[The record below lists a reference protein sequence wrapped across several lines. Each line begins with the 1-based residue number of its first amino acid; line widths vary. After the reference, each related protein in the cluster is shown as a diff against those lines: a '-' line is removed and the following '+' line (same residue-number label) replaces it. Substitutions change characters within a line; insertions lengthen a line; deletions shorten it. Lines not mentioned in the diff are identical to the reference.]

1 MPVTSRDG
9 ESVGITEREP
19 DFLPRANERMAKY
32 YVTTPIYYVND
43 VPHIGHAYTTV
54 AADVLA
60 RHHRRLGDDVF
71 FLTGT
76 DEHGAKIAEAAAKHG
91 QTPQQYVDEI
101 VERFKTAWHALEI
114 SNNFFIRT
122 SDPRHEAGVAAYLE
136 TLYNAGDVYKGVYEG
151 LYCVGCEQFKTEE
164 DLVNGLCPDHNLAP
178 KWYSEENYFFRLSKY
193 QDALLKALT
202 DPTDPHHYVVNPPS
216 RLNEVLG
223 KVRLG
228 LTDVSISRASL
239 TWGVPLP
246 FDPQQVVY
254 VWVDALLNYIT
265 AIGYPGRPNE
275 FQHYWPANLHLMAKD
290 ILWFHA
296 ILWPSMLMA
305 GGLRPPREVFAHG
318 FFTIGG
324 QRMSKTLG
332 NVIAP
337 ADLIEKFGADAARYL
352 LLTDFPFGS
361 DGDVNLDAF
370 VNRYNAELANDLGNL
385 LNRTVSM
392 INRYFGG
399 EIPASGSEE
408 PADQELRE
416 MALAMFGQMNRA
428 FDSLEFVAAAEAV
441 RAVVS
446 RANRFVEEMAPWKL
460 AKTDR
465 LRLNTVLA
473 TLAEAERLIAVALWP
488 LMPTTSEGMLDQLGA
503 TGVVTPN
510 WGGITAGTHVAQQP
524 QPLFPRIETGA
535 GAHR

>member
-1 MPVTSRDG
+1 
-9 ESVGITEREP
+9 
-19 DFLPRANERMAKY
+19 MAKY

-60 RHHRRLGDDVF
+60 RHHRRLGDEVF

-91 QTPQQYVDEI
+91 VTPKQYVDEI
-101 VERFKTAWHALEI
+101 VERFKTAWHTLEI
-114 SNNFFIRT
+114 SNDFFIRT
-122 SDPRHEAGVAAYLE
+122 SDPQHEAGVAAYLE

-164 DLVNGLCPDHNLAP
+164 DLVNGLCPYHNVAP

-216 RLNEVLG
+216 RLNEILG
-223 KVRLG
+223 KLRLG

-246 FDPQQVVY
+246 FDRQQVVY

-265 AIGYPGRPNE
+265 AVGYPDRPNE
-275 FQHYWPANLHLMAKD
+275 FHHYWPADLHLMAKD

-296 ILWPSMLMA
+296 ILWPSMLIA
-305 GGLRPPREVFAHG
+305 GGLPPPREVFAHG

-332 NVIAP
+332 NAIAP
-337 ADLIEKFGADAARYL
+337 AELVEKFGADAARYL
-352 LLTDFPFGS
+352 LLTDFPFGT
-361 DGDVNLDAF
+361 DGDVNLKGF
-370 VNRYNAELANDLGNL
+370 VKRYNAELANDLGNL

-392 INRYFGG
+392 INRYLGG
-399 EIPASGSEE
+399 EIPAAGPSE
-408 PADQELRE
+408 PADHEIQA
-416 MALAMFGQMNRA
+416 MALAMFDQMNRA
-428 FDSLEFVAAAEAV
+428 FDRLEFVAAADAV

-446 RANRFVEEMAPWKL
+446 RANRFVEETAPWKL
-460 AKTDR
+460 AKSDR

-473 TLAEAERLIAVALWP
+473 TLAETERLIAVALAP
-488 LMPTTSEGMLDQLGA
+488 FMPTTSERMLDQLGA
-503 TGVVTPN
+503 TGVLAPTWGCLTP
-510 WGGITAGTHVAQQP
+510 GSHVAPQP
-524 QPLFPRIETGA
+524 QPLFPRIETGVVT
-535 GAHR
+535 HH